1 MPCATSA
8 PRGRKAIAID
18 PSYISKAG
26 KKTLAVIKRYRKEL
40 LKLTDLVVADAFF
53 STRTFYELI
62 VEDGKFPRWG
72 EDLL

>member
-1 MPCATSA
+1 MLLPNLEY
-8 PRGRKAIAID
+8 IEE
-18 PSYISKAG
+18 PSPFYI
-26 KKTLAVIKRYRKEL
+26 AVIKRYRKEL
-40 LKLTDLVVADAFF
+40 LKLTGLVVADAFF